1 MSWLPYKGSTP
12 HLVFYLFTSLQGT
25 HLPYHILIEKDITS
39 NITIMTNRQLRR
51 LVAALGALLTVSII
65 TSYNILIGYENM
77 AKAVNAVDSYI
88 EKTAD
93 TGEMDEFISS
103 TDGEAFIKYAYDK

>member
-1 MSWLPYKGSTP
+1 
-12 HLVFYLFTSLQGT
+12 
-25 HLPYHILIEKDITS
+25 
-39 NITIMTNRQLRR
+39 MTNRQLRG

-65 TSYNILIGYENM
+65 TSYNILVGYENM

-103 TDGEAFIKYAYDK
+103 MDGETFVKYAYGK

>member
-1 MSWLPYKGSTP
+1 
-12 HLVFYLFTSLQGT
+12 
-25 HLPYHILIEKDITS
+25 
-39 NITIMTNRQLRR
+39 
-51 LVAALGALLTVSII
+51 
-65 TSYNILIGYENM
+65 M